1 MTPDPSGIAAKP
13 IDATAS
19 AAAAAATTI
28 ANFFRVFSVFSVFIA
43 LLLVSGCSRS
53 VCESRRAREVPAR
66 RAARGPSAAFL
77 ADLRQ
82 RRTAMTQ
89 IEIAASYAER
99 GCRGGSREQP

>member
-28 ANFFRVFSVFSVFIA
+28 ANFFRVFSVFIA
-43 LLLVSGCSRS
+43 LLLVSGSSRS
-53 VCESRRAREVPAR
+53 MCESRRAREVPAR
-66 RAARGPSAAFL
+66 RAARGPSAAFV